1 MKKASEILSHF
12 LDESQLE
19 KARSYNSF
27 FRSWRTIAG
36 IDIGSHSRV
45 REIERDVLIIE
56 TDHPG
61 WAQMINLKKRRFL
74 QDISKRYPELDIREI
89 RVWIVDGLSD
99 PSEEAVP
106 VAAPEPE
113 DAASSCIP
121 EIVPAEREE
130 SEKRVKAAEDPRL
143 RELLSSIGKSIEAGK
158 GKEPRH

>member
-1 MKKASEILSHF
+1 MKKASEILSSF

-61 WAQMINLKKRRFL
+61 WAQMIQLKKRRFL
-74 QDISKRYPELDIREI
+74 QEIRKRYPELNIREI
-89 RVWIVDGLSD
+89 RVWIVERLSD
-99 PSEEAVP
+99 PSEEVHAVP
-106 VAAPEPE
+106 APEP
-113 DAASSCIP
+113 
-121 EIVPAEREE
+121 PAETDNPE
-130 SEKRVKAAEDPRL
+130 SPVPGTAETEKRVKAVEDPRL
-143 RELLSSIGKSIEAGK
+143 RELLSSIGKSIREGK
-158 GKEPRH
+158 GKGPRH